1 MLHLYLLLGLGV
13 ETVVLLVYESY
24 WGAVLALGLVED
36 LVENLL
42 VLDVRSPGE
51 CVVIQVAVFEVDDRD
66 YFEDP
71 RVRDVAA
78 LGELLTL
85 RDEPA
90 EKLYFMGLVFAFGE
104 GPFFELFYT
113 KFYSKSRRVED
124 TFRGS
129 GHWPE

>member
-66 YFEDP
+66 YFEAT
-71 RVRDVAA
+71 RV
-78 LGELLTL
+78 GCSMTN
-85 RDEPA
+85 
-90 EKLYFMGLVFAFGE
+90 LVT
-104 GPFFELFYT
+104 T
-113 KFYSKSRRVED
+113 KVPKSRPCFTPISTAAR
-124 TFRGS
+124 
-129 GHWPE
+129 